1 MANVDGAWDC
11 VIRSPLGDQKA
22 VLTVVS
28 AGSTFTG
35 SMSGAMGT
43 AEIED
48 GKVDGD
54 TLSWKMSIK
63 VPMPLTLDCEGKVEG
78 DSITGSA
85 GAGAFGSFP
94 LTGTRQ
100 A

>member
-11 VIRSPLGDQKA
+11 SIKSPLGDQKA
-22 VLTVVS
+22 VLTVNS
-28 AGSTFTG
+28 SGGSFVGT
-35 SMSGAMGT
+35 MSGAMGSM
-43 AEIED
+43 EIDD

-63 VPMPLTLDCEGKVEG
+63 VPMPMTLDCTATVNG

>member
-11 VIRSPLGDQKA
+11 VIKSPLGDQKA
-22 VLTVVS
+22 VLTVNS
-28 AGSTFTG
+28 TGGSFVGNMT
-35 SMSGAMGT
+35 GAMG
-43 AEIED
+43 AMDVED

-54 TLSWKMSIK
+54 TLSWKMNLK
-63 VPMPLTLDCEGKVEG
+63 VPMPMTLDCTARIDG